1 MSLARRTR
9 FLAALV
15 AAAGLLFAQAA
26 VAMYAC
32 PAMGMEPAAAF
43 DNANLCEQH
52 CNFGDASPDAAQPAS
67 AALPVVVAPT
77 VRPLTPAATPA
88 LGAAPFAPWPAEGPA
103 PPLIRFTVLRI

>member
-1 MSLARRTR
+1 MTFARRTR

-15 AAAGLLFAQAA
+15 AVAGLLFAQAA

-32 PAMGMEPAAAF
+32 SAMGLESAAAF

-52 CNFGDASPDAAQPAS
+52 CNFGEASLDASQPAS
-67 AALPVVVAPT
+67 NPLPVVVAAS
-77 VRPLTPAATPA
+77 VRPVATPDAAAAAT
-88 LGAAPFAPWPAEGPA
+88 APFAPWPAEGPA